1 MKHSHRIHIA
11 FKFSDIH
18 VCIKCQKEMNFGRK
32 NKIQYSYSSDVRRCS
47 IETYT
52 NKYKRISGVLF

>member
-1 MKHSHRIHIA
+1 
-11 FKFSDIH
+11 
-18 VCIKCQKEMNFGRK
+18 MNFGRK

-52 NKYKRISGVLF
+52 NESVGFFLTSHTLYFKIV